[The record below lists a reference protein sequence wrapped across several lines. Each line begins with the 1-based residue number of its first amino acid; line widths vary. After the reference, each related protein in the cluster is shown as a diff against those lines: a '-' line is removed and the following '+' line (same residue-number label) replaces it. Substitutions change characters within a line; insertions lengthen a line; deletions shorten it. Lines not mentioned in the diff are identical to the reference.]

1 MFNTNK
7 KQVFSFRK
15 FKGYGLA
22 SAVIAAFFFATSV
35 SADVVDN
42 GNGTTTL
49 SNDKAS
55 TVVETSKFK
64 DNTDKTASEIF
75 AENGYE
81 PETITTG
88 KESVTNDVNTT
99 ISYETENG
107 TKIKDDVTHEASTTT
122 DLDYKVTGK
131 SGKEYTGETSKTEA
145 DPHTEIQ
152 AYIEK
157 DNKKYE
163 YVRTETT
170 SNEDT
175 HLTNTTFNDVTT
187 KASVEGM
194 HNQDG
199 SIKYD
204 KIKTGSRVWV
214 LEELQDSSYGKYT
227 LIENAQNLNDDAIKE
242 AAKTATT
249 KLSKAEVE
257 AKGGFKENDS
267 IVVYETNTYATHS
280 SVKTT
285 KTGHEFNY
293 FTTNTGYTAQRSII
307 DDIYSTGLLPE
318 LTKTDN
324 HYFYKGKPIYTT
336 EDMVNGE
343 YPALKYEVYNKE
355 KGYVWTSKVD
365 PKQGHY
371 KKKDDYT
378 YTDENGYIYTPFTY
392 KQALFDFLSKTDSTV
407 DALIKKWTT
416 IEDGSRISLSQ
427 VLFYDDPSYDDGDFE
442 SKVEQGALLY
452 NWLNENIIGK
462 YNITGERANGFV
474 DHNSTA
480 NADRPTSTETI
491 TFESRYKGNPD
502 DDMTTYDYN
511 KFMKESLDELKEVF
525 TEEHANQ
532 LNVLYARFN
541 GKPLDD
547 PDKPI
552 KSYEDFKNKFI
563 NALVQSGI
571 GYKEYFKGLTD
582 LKKYREENGSSPI
595 LTRLYSEYQFTGNL
609 NKSFDGFLTTHRN
622 SPGLITKTNETFTY
636 HDEITPLRA
645 YRLNANN
652 NLVKHVYKEMTT
664 GSVVVTYKDTDGND
678 LAPQETVKDNAY
690 DGEDYTTSPKQ
701 IEPKTIVETTSD
713 GLTRTVTITYEQ
725 ISTPANANGSV
736 IGDQTITVPYEYR
749 ATYTTQTNGSVIA
762 IYKDEDGQPLAT
774 SENVVTNQPEGTT
787 YQTTSKEIPSSQTVE
802 TDSTGRTITTTSYTL
817 VKTPENSK
825 GGVLGDAITEV
836 PYVYRKTTTTQ
847 FIPNNTP
854 QVEPT
859 ELKVTRYTLA
869 DGTEVKTAEEEF
881 QSAPEMIDNYQFT
894 GNTQT
899 DDSRSIQTHIYE
911 LIQSE
916 IPKES
921 PDVNVPTLKVTRYT
935 LEDGSEI
942 KDASEGF
949 NPAPSTI
956 DNKYQFTS
964 NTTTSEDGSIQTHI
978 YQTIVNEVP
987 KDAPQVETPELKVTR
1002 HVNED
1007 GTELLPTEEGF
1018 TESRKMISDFQYS
1031 GKTTTENGIQTHVYT
1046 QIQHDVPS
1054 DAPTV
1059 EIPELKITRYTNED
1073 GEEIKDV
1080 KNGFVDAQKFITK
1093 DKFKYEFTGK
1103 TTLSEGIQTH
1113 IYKLVDT
1120 QDPSI
1125 LDYQSKVPSTPK
1137 PSESTR
1143 SEKSTITV
1151 STENKSEQKV
1161 VTTEQAQTID
1171 NQINTPENVKN
1182 ELPKTG
1188 ESHNNFAIIGISIL
1202 TALGLIGFLR
1212 NRKEN

>member
-22 SAVIAAFFFATSV
+22 SAVIAAFFFASSV

-64 DNTDKTASEIF
+64 NNTDKTASEIF

-81 PETITTG
+81 PETVTTG

-99 ISYETENG
+99 VSYETEDG

-122 DLDYKVTGK
+122 NLDYKVTGK

-175 HLTNTTFNDVTT
+175 HLTNTNFNDVTT

-214 LEELQDSSYGKYT
+214 LEELQDGSYGKYS

-249 KLSKAEVE
+249 KFSKAEVE

-280 SVKTT
+280 STKTT

-343 YPALKYEVYNKE
+343 FPALKYEVYNKE
-355 KGYVWTSKVD
+355 KGYVWASKID

-378 YTDENGYIYTPFTY
+378 YTDESGYIYTPFTY

-407 DALIKKWTT
+407 DTLIKKWTT

-452 NWLNENIIGK
+452 NWLNENIISK

-511 KFMKESLDELKEVF
+511 KFMKEALDELKEVF

-541 GKPLDD
+541 GKSLND

-563 NALVQSGI
+563 NALVQSGN

-582 LKKYREENGSSPI
+582 LKKYREENGSSPL
-595 LTRLYSEYQFTGNL
+595 LTRLYSNYEFTGNL
-609 NKSFDGFLTTHRN
+609 NKSFEGFLTTHRN

-645 YRLNANN
+645 YRLSANN
-652 NLVKHVYKEMTT
+652 NLVKHIYKEMSK

-701 IEPKTIVETTSD
+701 IEPKTIVETTTD

-736 IGDQTITVPYEYR
+736 IGDHTITVPYEYR
-749 ATYTTQTNGSVIA
+749 ATYTTQTNGSVVA
-762 IYKDEDGQPLAT
+762 TYKDENGQTLT
-774 SENVVTNQPEGTT
+774 ESENVVTNQPEGTT

-802 TDSTGRTITTTSYTL
+802 TDSTGRTITTTSYVL
-817 VKTPENSK
+817 IKTPENNK
-825 GGVLGDAITEV
+825 GEVLGDTITEV
-836 PYVYRKTTTTQ
+836 PYVYHKTTTTQ
-847 FIPNNTP
+847 FIPSNTP

-869 DGTEVKTAEEEF
+869 DGT
-881 QSAPEMIDNYQFT
+881 
-894 GNTQT
+894 
-899 DDSRSIQTHIYE
+899 
-911 LIQSE
+911 
-916 IPKES
+916 
-921 PDVNVPTLKVTRYT
+921 
-935 LEDGSEI
+935 EI

-956 DNKYQFTS
+956 DNKYQFTG

-987 KDAPQVETPELKVTR
+987 KNAPQVETPELKITR
-1002 HVNED
+1002 HVDENNN
-1007 GTELLPTEEGF
+1007 ELLPTEESF
-1018 TESRKMISDFQYS
+1018 TEARKIIGDFQYS
-1031 GKTTTENGIQTHVYT
+1031 GKSTTENGIQTHVYT
-1046 QIQHDVPS
+1046 QIQHNVPS

-1080 KNGFVDAQKFITK
+1080 ENGFVDAQKFITK
-1093 DKFKYEFTGK
+1093 DKFKYEFTDK

-1137 PSESTR
+1137 PSESTK

-1151 STENKSEQKV
+1151 STENKPEQKV
-1161 VTTEQAQTID
+1161 VRVVSDEKTQTVD

-1202 TALGLIGFLR
+1202 TALGLIGFLK
-1212 NRKEN
+1212 NHKEN

>member
-22 SAVIAAFFFATSV
+22 SAVIAAFFFASSV

-81 PETITTG
+81 PEAVTTG

-99 ISYETENG
+99 ISYETEDG
-107 TKIKDDVTHEASTTT
+107 TKIKDDVTHEAPTTT

-157 DNKKYE
+157 DGKKYE
-163 YVRTETT
+163 HVRTETT

-175 HLTNTTFNDVTT
+175 HLTNTNFNDVTT

-214 LEELQDSSYGKYT
+214 LEELQDGSYGKYT
-227 LIENAQNLNDDAIKE
+227 LIENAQSLDDDAIKE

-249 KLSKAEVE
+249 KFSKAEVE
-257 AKGGFKENDS
+257 TKGGFKENDS

-293 FTTNTGYTAQRSII
+293 FVTNTGYTAQRSII

-324 HYFYKGKPIYTT
+324 TYFYKGKPIYTT
-336 EDMVNGE
+336 EDMVNGK
-343 YPALKYEVYNKE
+343 YPELKYEVYNKE
-355 KGYVWTSKVD
+355 KGLIGISRVD
-365 PKQGHY
+365 FKQGDY

-378 YTDENGYIYTPFTY
+378 YTDLNGYLYTPFTY
-392 KQALFDFLSKTDSTV
+392 KQALFDFLSKADSTV
-407 DALIKKWTT
+407 DTLIKKWTT
-416 IEDGSRISLSQ
+416 IEGVGRISLSQ
-427 VLFYDDPSYDDGDFE
+427 ALLYDNDQYE
-442 SKVEQGALLY
+442 STIEEGALLY
-452 NWLNENIIGK
+452 NWLNENIIKK

-480 NADRPTSTETI
+480 NANRPTSTETI
-491 TFESRYKGNPD
+491 TFESKYKNKPND
-502 DDMTTYDYN
+502 DINYDHYN
-511 KFMKESLDELKEVF
+511 EFMKEALDELKGAF

-532 LNVLYARFN
+532 LNVLYARLH
-541 GKPLDD
+541 GKSLTDL
-547 PDKPI
+547 DKPI

-563 NALVQSGI
+563 NALGQEGI
-571 GYKEYFKGLTD
+571 GVNEYYDGLND
-582 LKKYREENGSSPI
+582 IKKYHETNGASPI
-595 LTRLYSEYQFTGNL
+595 LAGLYPEYKFTGNSA
-609 NKSFDGFLTTHRN
+609 KSFDGFLKAHRN

-645 YRLNANN
+645 YRLSANN
-652 NLVKHVYKEMTT
+652 NLVKHIYKEMTK

-678 LAPQETVKDNAY
+678 IAPQETVKDNAY

-701 IEPKTIVETTSD
+701 IEPKTIVETTTD

-736 IGDQTITVPYEYR
+736 IGDHTITVPYEYR
-749 ATYTTQTNGSVIA
+749 ATYTTQTNGSVVA
-762 IYKDEDGQPLAT
+762 TYKDEDGQTLAE

-802 TDSTGRTITTTSYTL
+802 TDSTGRTITTTSYVL
-817 VKTPENSK
+817 VKTPENNN
-825 GGVLGDAITEV
+825 GEIVGDTITEV

-869 DGTEVKTAEEEF
+869 DGTEVKTAEEGF
-881 QSAPEMIDNYQFT
+881 QSAPKMIDNYQFT

-899 DDSRSIQTHIYE
+899 DESGSIQTHIYE

-921 PDVNVPTLKVTRYT
+921 PEVDVPTLNITRYT
-935 LEDGSEI
+935 LDDGTEV
-942 KDASEGF
+942 KDASKGF

-956 DNKYQFTS
+956 DNKYQFTG

-978 YQTIVNEVP
+978 YQAIVNEVP
-987 KDAPQVETPELKVTR
+987 KEAPQVETPELKVTR
-1002 HVNED
+1002 HVDEN

-1018 TESRKMISDFQYS
+1018 TEARKTINDFQYS
-1031 GKTTTENGIQTHVYT
+1031 GKSTTENGIQTHVYT
-1046 QIQHDVPS
+1046 RIQHEVPS

-1080 KNGFVDAQKFITK
+1080 ENGFVDAQKFITK

-1103 TTLSEGIQTH
+1103 TTLNEGIQTH

-1137 PSESTR
+1137 PSESNK

-1151 STENKSEQKV
+1151 STENKPEQKV
-1161 VTTEQAQTID
+1161 VSDEKAQTVD
-1171 NQINTPENVKN
+1171 NQANTPENVKN

-1188 ESHNNFAIIGISIL
+1188 ESHNNFAIVGISIL
-1202 TALGLIGFLR
+1202 TTLGLIGFLR

>member
-81 PETITTG
+81 PETVTTG

-99 ISYETENG
+99 VSYETEDG
-107 TKIKDDVTHEASTTT
+107 TKIKNDVTHETSTTT
-122 DLDYKVTGK
+122 DLDYKITGK

-145 DPHTEIQ
+145 DAGVERHN
-152 AYIEK
+152 YIEQ
-157 DNKKYE
+157 DGKKYE
-163 YVRTETT
+163 YIRTETT

-175 HLTNTTFNDVTT
+175 HLTNTNFNDVTT

-214 LEELQDSSYGKYT
+214 LEELQDGSYGKYT
-227 LIENAQNLNDDAIKE
+227 LIENAQNLNDNTIKE

-249 KLSKAEVE
+249 KFSKAEVE

-280 SVKTT
+280 PITTT

-293 FTTNTGYTAQRSII
+293 FVTNTGYTAQRSII

-324 HYFYKGKPIYTT
+324 TYFYKGKPIYTT
-336 EDMVNGE
+336 EDMVNGK
-343 YPALKYEVYNKE
+343 YPELKYEVYNKE
-355 KGYVWTSKVD
+355 KGLIGISRVD
-365 PKQGHY
+365 FKQGDY

-378 YTDENGYIYTPFTY
+378 YTDLNGYLYTPFTY

-407 DALIKKWTT
+407 DTLIKKWTT
-416 IEDGSRISLSQ
+416 IEGVGRISLSQ
-427 VLFYDDPSYDDGDFE
+427 ALLYDDDQYE
-442 SKVEQGALLY
+442 STIEEGALLY
-452 NWLNENIIGK
+452 NWLNENIIKK

-491 TFESRYKGNPD
+491 TFESKYKNKPND
-502 DDMTTYDYN
+502 DINYDHYN
-511 KFMKESLDELKEVF
+511 EFMKEALDELKGAF

-532 LNVLYARFN
+532 LNVLYARLH
-541 GKPLDD
+541 GKSLTDL
-547 PDKPI
+547 DKPI

-563 NALVQSGI
+563 NALGQEGI
-571 GYKEYFKGLTD
+571 GVGEYYDGLTD
-582 LKKYREENGSSPI
+582 IKKYHEANGASPI
-595 LTRLYSEYQFTGNL
+595 LTGLYPEYKFTGNSA
-609 NKSFDGFLTTHRN
+609 KSFDGFLKAHRN

-645 YRLNANN
+645 YRLSANN
-652 NLVKHVYKEMTT
+652 NLVKHIYKEMTK

-701 IEPKTIVETTSD
+701 IDPKTIVETTSD

-749 ATYTTQTNGSVIA
+749 AIYTTQTNGSVIA
-762 IYKDEDGQPLAT
+762 TYKDEDGQTLAE
-774 SENVVTNQPEGTT
+774 SENVITNKPESTN
-787 YQTTSKEIPSSQTVE
+787 YQTTTKEIPSSQTVE

-817 VKTPENSK
+817 VKTPENDK
-825 GGVLGDAITEV
+825 GQVLGDTITEV

-869 DGTEVKTAEEEF
+869 DGTEVKTAEEGF
-881 QSAPEMIDNYQFT
+881 QSAPKLIDNYQFT

-899 DDSRSIQTHIYE
+899 DESGSIQTHIYE

-916 IPKES
+916 IPKET
-921 PDVNVPTLKVTRYT
+921 PEVDVPTLKVTRYT
-935 LEDGSEI
+935 LEDGTEI
-942 KDASEGF
+942 KNASEGF

-956 DNKYQFTS
+956 DNKYQFTG
-964 NTTTSEDGSIQTHI
+964 NTTTSEDSSIQTHI
-978 YQTIVNEVP
+978 YQAIVNEVP
-987 KDAPQVETPELKVTR
+987 KDAPQIETPELKVTR
-1002 HVNED
+1002 HVDEN

-1018 TESRKMISDFQYS
+1018 TEARKMIGNFQYS
-1031 GKTTTENGIQTHVYT
+1031 GKSTTENSIQTHVYT
-1046 QIQHDVPS
+1046 QIQHNVPS

-1080 KNGFVDAQKFITK
+1080 ENGFVDAQKFITK

-1113 IYKLVDT
+1113 IYKLIDT

-1125 LDYQSKVPSTPK
+1125 LDYHSKVPSTPK
-1137 PSESTR
+1137 PSESNK

-1151 STENKSEQKV
+1151 STENKPEQKV
-1161 VTTEQAQTID
+1161 VSDEKAQTVD

>member
-22 SAVIAAFFFATSV
+22 SAVIAAFFFASSV

-81 PETITTG
+81 PETVTTG
-88 KESVTNDVNTT
+88 KESITNNVNTT
-99 ISYETENG
+99 VSFETENG
-107 TKIKDDVTHEASTTT
+107 TKIKDDVTHEDSTTT

-131 SGKEYTGETSKTEA
+131 SGKEYTGETSKPEA
-145 DPHTEIQ
+145 DAGVERHN
-152 AYIEK
+152 YIEQ
-157 DNKKYE
+157 DGKKYE
-163 YVRTETT
+163 YIRTETT

-175 HLTNTTFNDVTT
+175 HLTNTNFNDVTT

-214 LEELQDSSYGKYT
+214 LEELQDGSYGKYT

-242 AAKTATT
+242 AAKKATT
-249 KLSKAEVE
+249 KFSKAEVD
-257 AKGGFKENDS
+257 AKGGFKKNDS

-355 KGYVWTSKVD
+355 KGYVWTSKID

-407 DALIKKWTT
+407 DTLIKKWTT

-511 KFMKESLDELKEVF
+511 KFMKEALDELKEVF

-541 GKPLDD
+541 GKSLDD

-563 NALVQSGI
+563 NTLVQSGI

-582 LKKYREENGSSPI
+582 LKKYREENGSSPL

-609 NKSFDGFLTTHRN
+609 NKSFEGFLTTHRN

-645 YRLNANN
+645 YRLSANN
-652 NLVKHVYKEMTT
+652 NLVKHIKKLL
-664 GSVVVTYKDTDGND
+664 KD
-678 LAPQETVKDNAY
+678 L
-690 DGEDYTTSPKQ
+690 
-701 IEPKTIVETTSD
+701 
-713 GLTRTVTITYEQ
+713 
-725 ISTPANANGSV
+725 
-736 IGDQTITVPYEYR
+736 
-749 ATYTTQTNGSVIA
+749 
-762 IYKDEDGQPLAT
+762 
-774 SENVVTNQPEGTT
+774 
-787 YQTTSKEIPSSQTVE
+787 
-802 TDSTGRTITTTSYTL
+802 
-817 VKTPENSK
+817 
-825 GGVLGDAITEV
+825 
-836 PYVYRKTTTTQ
+836 
-847 FIPNNTP
+847 
-854 QVEPT
+854 
-859 ELKVTRYTLA
+859 
-869 DGTEVKTAEEEF
+869 
-881 QSAPEMIDNYQFT
+881 
-894 GNTQT
+894 
-899 DDSRSIQTHIYE
+899 
-911 LIQSE
+911 
-916 IPKES
+916 
-921 PDVNVPTLKVTRYT
+921 
-935 LEDGSEI
+935 
-942 KDASEGF
+942 
-949 NPAPSTI
+949 
-956 DNKYQFTS
+956 
-964 NTTTSEDGSIQTHI
+964 
-978 YQTIVNEVP
+978 
-987 KDAPQVETPELKVTR
+987 
-1002 HVNED
+1002 
-1007 GTELLPTEEGF
+1007 
-1018 TESRKMISDFQYS
+1018 
-1031 GKTTTENGIQTHVYT
+1031 
-1046 QIQHDVPS
+1046 
-1054 DAPTV
+1054 
-1059 EIPELKITRYTNED
+1059 
-1073 GEEIKDV
+1073 
-1080 KNGFVDAQKFITK
+1080 
-1093 DKFKYEFTGK
+1093 
-1103 TTLSEGIQTH
+1103 
-1113 IYKLVDT
+1113 
-1120 QDPSI
+1120 
-1125 LDYQSKVPSTPK
+1125 
-1137 PSESTR
+1137 
-1143 SEKSTITV
+1143 
-1151 STENKSEQKV
+1151 
-1161 VTTEQAQTID
+1161 
-1171 NQINTPENVKN
+1171 
-1182 ELPKTG
+1182 
-1188 ESHNNFAIIGISIL
+1188 
-1202 TALGLIGFLR
+1202 
-1212 NRKEN
+1212 

>member
-22 SAVIAAFFFATSV
+22 SAVIAAFFFASSV

-81 PETITTG
+81 PETVTTG

-99 ISYETENG
+99 VSFETENE
-107 TKIKDDVTHEASTTT
+107 TKIKDDVTHEDSTTT

-145 DPHTEIQ
+145 DAEIERHN
-152 AYIEK
+152 YIEQ
-157 DNKKYE
+157 DGKKYE
-163 YVRTETT
+163 YIRTETT

-175 HLTNTTFNDVTT
+175 HLTNTNFNDVTT

-199 SIKYD
+199 SIKYN

-214 LEELQDSSYGKYT
+214 LEELQDGSYGKYT
-227 LIENAQNLNDDAIKE
+227 LIENAQSLDDDAIKE

-249 KLSKAEVE
+249 KFSKAEVE

-293 FTTNTGYTAQRSII
+293 FVTNTGYTAQRSII

-324 HYFYKGKPIYTT
+324 TYFYKGKPIYTT
-336 EDMVNGE
+336 EDMVNGK
-343 YPALKYEVYNKE
+343 YPELKYEVYNKE
-355 KGYVWTSKVD
+355 KGLIGISRVD
-365 PKQGHY
+365 FKQGDY

-378 YTDENGYIYTPFTY
+378 YTDLNGYLYTPFTY

-407 DALIKKWTT
+407 DTLIKKWTT
-416 IEDGSRISLSQ
+416 IEGVGRISLSQ
-427 VLFYDDPSYDDGDFE
+427 ALLYDNDQYE
-442 SKVEQGALLY
+442 STIEEGALLY
-452 NWLNENIIGK
+452 NWLNENIIKK

-474 DHNSTA
+474 DHNSTV

-491 TFESRYKGNPD
+491 TFESKYKNKPND
-502 DDMTTYDYN
+502 DINYDHYN
-511 KFMKESLDELKEVF
+511 EFMKEALDELKGAF

-532 LNVLYARFN
+532 LNVLYARLH
-541 GKPLDD
+541 GKSLTDL
-547 PDKPI
+547 DKPI

-563 NALVQSGI
+563 NALGQEGI
-571 GYKEYFKGLTD
+571 GVNEYYDGLND
-582 LKKYREENGSSPI
+582 IKKYHETNGASPI
-595 LTRLYSEYQFTGNL
+595 LAGLYPEYKFTGNSA
-609 NKSFDGFLTTHRN
+609 KSFDGFLKAHRN

-652 NLVKHVYKEMTT
+652 NLVKHIYKEMTK
-664 GSVVVTYKDTDGND
+664 GSVIVTYKDTDGND
-678 LAPQETVKDNAY
+678 IAPQETVKDNAY

-736 IGDQTITVPYEYR
+736 IGDHTITVPYEYR
-749 ATYTTQTNGSVIA
+749 ATYTTQTNGSVVA
-762 IYKDEDGQPLAT
+762 TYKDENGQPLAT
-774 SENVVTNQPEGTT
+774 SENVITNQPEGTT
-787 YQTTSKEIPSSQTVE
+787 YQITSKEIPSSQTVE
-802 TDSTGRTITTTSYTL
+802 TDSTGRTITTTSYVL
-817 VKTPENSK
+817 IKTPENNK
-825 GGVLGDAITEV
+825 GEVLGDTITEV

-869 DGTEVKTAEEEF
+869 DGTEVKTADEGF
-881 QSAPEMIDNYQFT
+881 QNAPKLIDNYQFT
-894 GNTQT
+894 G
-899 DDSRSIQTHIYE
+899 
-911 LIQSE
+911 
-916 IPKES
+916 
-921 PDVNVPTLKVTRYT
+921 
-935 LEDGSEI
+935 
-942 KDASEGF
+942 
-949 NPAPSTI
+949 
-956 DNKYQFTS
+956 

-978 YQTIVNEVP
+978 YQAIVNEVP
-987 KDAPQVETPELKVTR
+987 KEAPQVETPELKVTR
-1002 HVNED
+1002 HVDEN

-1018 TESRKMISDFQYS
+1018 TEARKTINDFQYS
-1031 GKTTTENGIQTHVYT
+1031 GKSTTENGIQTHVYT
-1046 QIQHDVPS
+1046 RIQHNVPS

-1059 EIPELKITRYTNED
+1059 ETPELKITRYTNQD

-1080 KNGFVDAQKFITK
+1080 ENGFVDAPKFITK

-1125 LDYQSKVPSTPK
+1125 LDYHSKIPSTPK
-1137 PSESTR
+1137 PSESNK
-1143 SEKSTITV
+1143 SETPTV
-1151 STENKSEQKV
+1151 VTTATENKSKQRV
-1161 VTTEQAQTID
+1161 VTNEQAQTVD
-1171 NQINTPENVKN
+1171 NQINTPENIKN

-1188 ESHNNFAIIGISIL
+1188 ESHNNFAVIGISIL

>member
-64 DNTDKTASEIF
+64 DNTEKTASEIF

-81 PETITTG
+81 PETVTTG
-88 KESVTNDVNTT
+88 KESITNDVNTT
-99 ISYETENG
+99 VSYETEDG
-107 TKIKDDVTHEASTTT
+107 TKIKDNVTHEASTTT

-204 KIKTGSRVWV
+204 KIKNGSRVWV
-214 LEELQDSSYGKYT
+214 LEELQDGSYGKYT

-249 KLSKAEVE
+249 KFSKAEVE
-257 AKGGFKENDS
+257 AKGGFKESDS

-280 SVKTT
+280 PITTT

-293 FTTNTGYTAQRSII
+293 FVTNTGYTAQRSII

-324 HYFYKGKPIYTT
+324 TYFYKGKPIYTT
-336 EDMVNGE
+336 EDMVNGL
-343 YPALKYEVYNKE
+343 YPELKYEVYNKE
-355 KGYVWTSKVD
+355 KGLIGISRVD
-365 PKQGHY
+365 FKQGDY

-378 YTDENGYIYTPFTY
+378 YTDLNGYLYTPFTY

-407 DALIKKWTT
+407 DTLIKKWTT
-416 IEDGSRISLSQ
+416 IDGVGRISLSQ
-427 VLFYDDPSYDDGDFE
+427 ALLYDDDQYE
-442 SKVEQGALLY
+442 STIEEGALLY
-452 NWLNENIIGK
+452 NWLNENIIKK

-480 NADRPTSTETI
+480 NANRPTSTETI
-491 TFESRYKGNPD
+491 TFESKYKNKPND
-502 DDMTTYDYN
+502 DLNYDHYN
-511 KFMKESLDELKEVF
+511 EFMKEALDELKSAF

-532 LNVLYARFN
+532 LNVLYARLH
-541 GKPLDD
+541 GKSLTDL
-547 PDKPI
+547 DKPI

-563 NALVQSGI
+563 NSLGQEGI
-571 GYKEYFKGLTD
+571 GVGEYYDGLTD
-582 LKKYREENGSSPI
+582 IKKYHETNGASPI
-595 LTRLYSEYQFTGNL
+595 LAGLYPEYKFTGNSA
-609 NKSFDGFLTTHRN
+609 KSFDGFLKAHRN

-645 YRLNANN
+645 YRLSANN
-652 NLVKHVYKEMTT
+652 NLVKHIYKEVAK

-736 IGDQTITVPYEYR
+736 IGDHTITVPYEYR
-749 ATYTTQTNGSVIA
+749 ATYTTQTNGSVVA
-762 IYKDEDGQPLAT
+762 TYKDENGQTLAE
-774 SENVVTNQPEGTT
+774 SENVVTNQPKGTA
-787 YQTTSKEIPSSQTVE
+787 YQTTNKEIPSSQNVE

-817 VKTPENSK
+817 IKTPENDK
-825 GGVLGDAITEV
+825 GEVLGDAITEV

-859 ELKVTRYTLA
+859 ELKVTRYTLN
-869 DGTEVKTAEEEF
+869 DGTEVKTAEEGF
-881 QSAPEMIDNYQFT
+881 QSAPKMIDNYQFT

-899 DDSRSIQTHIYE
+899 DDSGSIQTHIYE

-921 PDVNVPTLKVTRYT
+921 PEVNVPTLNITRYT

-942 KDASEGF
+942 KDASDGF

-956 DNKYQFTS
+956 DNKYQFTG

-978 YQTIVNEVP
+978 YQTIVNEIP
-987 KDAPQVETPELKVTR
+987 KDAPQVEMPELKVTR
-1002 HVNED
+1002 HIDEN
-1007 GTELLPTEEGF
+1007 GTDLLPTEEGF
-1018 TESRKMISDFQYS
+1018 TESRKMIGDFQYS
-1031 GKTTTENGIQTHVYT
+1031 GKSTTENGIQTHVYT
-1046 QIQHDVPS
+1046 QIQHDIPS

-1080 KNGFVDAQKFITK
+1080 ENGFVTAEKFITK

-1137 PSESTR
+1137 PSESNK
-1143 SEKSTITV
+1143 SEKSTTTI
-1151 STENKSEQKV
+1151 STENKPEQRTVIDEK
-1161 VTTEQAQTID
+1161 AQTVD

-1188 ESHNNFAIIGISIL
+1188 ESHNNFAVIGISIL